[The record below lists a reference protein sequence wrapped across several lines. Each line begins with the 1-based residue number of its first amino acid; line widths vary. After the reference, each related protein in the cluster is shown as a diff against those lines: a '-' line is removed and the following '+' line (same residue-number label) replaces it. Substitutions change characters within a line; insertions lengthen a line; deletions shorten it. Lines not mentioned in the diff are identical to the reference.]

1 MVLIKFSYPRLV
13 GVLGL
18 CLFTW
23 PAQAGEPAIL
33 EVGSFSSATAGGD
46 FPQEWTPLTFDKI
59 PEHTQYELVEEE
71 GTVVVKATSHQS
83 SSGLIRE
90 LPINPRDYPIVKW
103 RWKVE
108 NILQKGDVTKKS
120 GDDYPARLYIT
131 FEYDGSKVGWFE
143 KAKFEAIKLIHGQY
157 PPIGAINY
165 IWDSHSPVGTIV
177 PNPYTDRVHMFV
189 LQSGPDRLNEWVT
202 EERNILD
209 DYREAFGEDPPN
221 ISGVA
226 IMTDTD
232 NTGESAVAY
241 FGDIVFKKARNQTPQ

>member
-1 MVLIKFSYPRLV
+1 MK
-13 GVLGL
+13 
-18 CLFTW
+18 
-23 PAQAGEPAIL
+23 
-33 EVGSFSSATAGGD
+33 
-46 FPQEWTPLTFDKI
+46 
-59 PEHTQYELVEEE
+59 
-71 GTVVVKATSHQS
+71 
-83 SSGLIRE
+83 
-90 LPINPRDYPIVKW
+90 
-103 RWKVE
+103 

-241 FGDIVFKKARNQTPQ
+241 FGDILFKKARNQTPQ